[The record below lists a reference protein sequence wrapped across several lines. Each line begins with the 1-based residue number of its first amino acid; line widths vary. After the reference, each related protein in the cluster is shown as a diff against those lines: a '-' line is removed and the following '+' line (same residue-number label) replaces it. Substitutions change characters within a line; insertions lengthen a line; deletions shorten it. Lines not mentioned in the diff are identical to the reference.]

1 MVLKAP
7 EKINFMPNY
16 QLTPF
21 KAPPQLFMPGQA
33 AYVRGSWSDKTGP
46 TLGNVI
52 SDSGTG
58 SVSTVTFKI
67 TSGNIPVVGALISI
81 VGSQNA
87 AGGYNV
93 VNAILTSVSAP
104 ASPDEGVYTVQFSN
118 TASSASASD
127 SGMVQI
133 PQPEVPEA
141 LAAGAS
147 VPCVVPYN
155 IMNANLNEAITVV
168 VSFPSLPTSV
178 IVYLQQAIQDLDAEY
193 ATVATVATVAGGTV
207 SGNLQTTIDPT
218 LGRFFRLLNGTVVG
232 GTLPTI
238 IAKMMI

>member
-1 MVLKAP
+1 
-7 EKINFMPNY
+7 MPNY

-21 KAPPQLFMPGQA
+21 KAPPQLFVPGFP
-33 AYVRGSWSDKTGP
+33 AYVRGSYNDKTGP
-46 TLGNVI
+46 TLGKVI

-58 SVSTVTFKI
+58 AVSTVTFEI
-67 TSGNIPVVGALISI
+67 TSGNIPIPGSLISI
-81 VGSQNA
+81 VGSANA

-93 VNAILTSVSAP
+93 VNATILTVSSA
-104 ASPDEGVYTVQFSN
+104 ANPDFGIFTVSFSN
-118 TASSASASD
+118 TATSSSAPD

-133 PQPEVPEA
+133 PQPEIAEA

-193 ATVATVATVAGGTV
+193 ATVATVATVAGGAV